1 MSYELWSAKSRNLID
16 TYGSREHALAEVQAI
31 VRRQGEPYA
40 ERLVLV
46 REDEQG
52 ESVRIAA
59 GAELIRLAN
68 EDTAERVAI
77 GNAVGAQG
85 DAP

>member
-31 VRRQGEPYA
+31 VRRRGAAYA

-52 ESVRIAA
+52 DSVRIAA

-68 EDTAERVAI
+68 EDRAEREAI
-77 GNAVGAQG
+77 GGAAGAQG